1 VARNFIDVLHGL
13 GFAEMDRIEVIFRRP
28 TTMFPDHDNQS
39 SAAAAAPA
47 PDSEQTQNSTPD
59 EVNPAQASAAEPL
72 PHENPPEPV
81 VHASETAQ
89 EHAPSADAAAA
100 AETSA
105 VTPPSPVDAE
115 ATAAAE
121 EAAGSEEMS
130 KLMEQ
135 YDEQHEAA
143 SQNEIIEVKV
153 VAYTEHGVVVDLG
166 GKTEGLIPAAEFS
179 ETDIARPEP
188 NATIEV
194 QRTGEHKD
202 GFTIL
207 SYQKVLRRRTWEKI
221 EAAYKAKETITGK
234 VVDRIKGGLVVDIG
248 VRAFLPG
255 SQFDLRPTQNLDDL
269 TGTEVQVRVTK
280 LNRRRGNVVV
290 SRRAILEEE
299 LHAKRAQL
307 METLTEGQVVHGHV
321 KNVTEYGAF
330 VDLGGIDG
338 LLHLTDLSWG
348 RVKHPSDVV
357 KPEQELDVIILKFDK
372 EKQRVS
378 LGLKQLMPDPWVHA
392 AEKYPAGG
400 KVKGKVVGIVDYGVF
415 VELEQGIEGLV
426 HVTEMSWSKKAQHP
440 SKVAKVGEEV
450 DVVVLDIKPSDR
462 RVSLGIKQALPDP
475 WLLVADKYPV
485 GTIVTGKVRNIAE
498 FGAFV
503 EIEEGFDGL
512 VHVGDVSWT
521 ERIKNPHEV
530 FKKGEPV
537 TAKVLK
543 IDPENRRVS
552 LGIKQVNDIWGEWF
566 KQHKV
571 GQIVKG
577 KVSRIA
583 TFGAFV
589 ELGDNIEALCH
600 NTEIEERK
608 RRDDS
613 HSPMHRTSTGPLK
626 SAGPLEPGK
635 EYDFKIIKISPE
647 TRRIGLSYRAAA
659 KQIERKEIEQYRT
672 TSKSSSTA
680 TIGDALKS
688 KLSAR

>member
-1 VARNFIDVLHGL
+1 
-13 GFAEMDRIEVIFRRP
+13 
-28 TTMFPDHDNQS
+28 MFPDHDNPS
-39 SAAAAAPA
+39 TAAAAAPA
-47 PDSEQTQNSTPD
+47 AESEIEKSKVPSAGNAMRPDD
-59 EVNPAQASAAEPL
+59 
-72 PHENPPEPV
+72 PV
-81 VHASETAQ
+81 SETVTAANAAKEEATSAPVPQADGDPRPEQAADRAGQ
-89 EHAPSADAAAA
+89 EGSRKDAAAPADPEA
-100 AETSA
+100 A
-105 VTPPSPVDAE
+105 
-115 ATAAAE
+115 AAAE

-135 YDEQHEAA
+135 YGEPQETA

-153 VAYTEHGVVVDLG
+153 VAYTEQGVVVDLG
-166 GKTEGLIPAAEFS
+166 QKTEGLIPAVEFS
-179 ETDIARPEP
+179 ESDIPRPEP

-194 QRTGEHKD
+194 QRTGETKE
-202 GFTIL
+202 GYIIV
-207 SYQKVLRRRTWEKI
+207 SYQKVLRRRTWERI
-221 EAAYKAKETITGK
+221 DAAFKAKETVTGK
-234 VVDRIKGGLVVDIG
+234 VVDRIKGGLVVDVG

-255 SQFDLRPTQNLDDL
+255 SQYDLRPTQNLDNL
-269 TGTEVQVRVTK
+269 LGQEIQVRITK

-290 SRRAILEEE
+290 SRRALLEEE
-299 LHAKRAQL
+299 LHSKRAAL
-307 METLTEGQVVHGHV
+307 METLNEGQVVHGHV

-378 LGLKQLMPDPWVHA
+378 LGLKQLMADPWAGA

-400 KVKGKVVGIVDYGVF
+400 KVHGKIVGVVDYGVF
-415 VELEQGIEGLV
+415 VELEQGVEGLV
-426 HVTEMSWSKKAQHP
+426 HVSEISWNKKVVHP
-440 SKVAKVGEEV
+440 SKVVKVGDEV

-462 RVSLGIKQALPDP
+462 RVSLGMKQALPDP
-475 WLLVADKYPV
+475 WLQIAEKYPV
-485 GTIVTGKVRNIAE
+485 GTVVTGKVRNIAE

-503 EIEEGFDGL
+503 EIEDGFDGL

-521 ERIKNPHEV
+521 GRVKNPHEV
-530 FKKGEPV
+530 FRKGEPV

-543 IDPENRRVS
+543 IDAENRRVS
-552 LGIKQVNDIWGEWF
+552 LGIKQVNDIWGDWF
-566 KQHKV
+566 KSHKV

-589 ELGDNIEALCH
+589 ELGENIEALCH
-600 NTEIEERK
+600 NTEIEDRRG
-608 RRDDS
+608 RRDEGAS
-613 HSPMHRTSTGPLK
+613 MHRPATGPLK

-647 TRRIGLSYRAAA
+647 TRRIGLSFRAAV
-659 KQIERKEIEQYRT
+659 KQIERREIEQYKST
-672 TSKSSSTA
+672 TKSSSTA
-680 TIGDALKS
+680 TIGDAIQS

>member
-1 VARNFIDVLHGL
+1 
-13 GFAEMDRIEVIFRRP
+13 
-28 TTMFPDHDNQS
+28 MFSDHDNQANT
-39 SAAAAAPA
+39 AAAAAA
-47 PDSEQTQNSTPD
+47 SSPDSESAPNGAHTETNATV
-59 EVNPAQASAAEPL
+59 EGAAEQNAPASTEQSA
-72 PHENPPEPV
+72 PAATEP
-81 VHASETAQ
+81 
-89 EHAPSADAAAA
+89 
-100 AETSA
+100 
-105 VTPPSPVDAE
+105 AE
-115 ATAAAE
+115 AVNTSPETRSEATPEQAAPVAESHTADPEAAAAAE

-130 KLMEQ
+130 KLLEE
-135 YDEQHEAA
+135 YDEKQEAA
-143 SQNEIIEVKV
+143 ASHEVIEVKV

-166 GKTEGLIPAAEFS
+166 GKTEGLIPAAEF
-179 ETDIARPEP
+179 TDTEIPRPDP
-188 NATIEV
+188 NSTIEV

-207 SYQKVLRRRTWEKI
+207 SYLKVLRRKTWEKI
-221 EAAYKAKETITGK
+221 EAAFKAKETVTGK
-234 VVDRIKGGLVVDIG
+234 VVDRIKGGIVVDIG

-255 SQFDLRPTQNLDDL
+255 SQYDLRPAQNLDNL
-269 TGTEVQVRVTK
+269 AGTELQVRITK

-290 SRRAILEEE
+290 SRRALLEEE
-299 LHAKRAQL
+299 LHAKRAEL
-307 METLTEGQVVHGHV
+307 METLSEGQVVHGHV

-357 KPEQELDVIILKFDK
+357 KPEQEVDVIILKFDK

-378 LGLKQLMPDPWVHA
+378 LGMKQLMADPWVGA

-400 KVKGKVVGIVDYGVF
+400 KVKGKIVGVVDYGVF

-426 HVTEMSWSKKAQHP
+426 HVSEMSWNKKIQHP

-462 RVSLGIKQALPDP
+462 RVSLGIKQAQPDP
-475 WLLVADKYPV
+475 WLLVAEKYPV
-485 GTIVTGKVRNIAE
+485 GTVVTGKVRNIAE
-498 FGAFV
+498 FGAFI
-503 EIEEGFDGL
+503 EIEDGFDGL
-512 VHVGDVSWT
+512 VHVSDVSWT

-530 FKKGEPV
+530 FKKGEDV

-552 LGIKQVNDIWGEWF
+552 LGIKQVNDIWGDWF

-589 ELGDNIEALCH
+589 ELGENIEALCH

-608 RRDDS
+608 RRDEG
-613 HSPMHRTSTGPLK
+613 HSSFRPTTGPLK

-647 TRRIGLSYRAAA
+647 TRRIGLSYRAAV
-659 KQIERKEIEQYRT
+659 KQIERKEIEQYRS

>member
-1 VARNFIDVLHGL
+1 
-13 GFAEMDRIEVIFRRP
+13 
-28 TTMFPDHDNQS
+28 MFTDNDNPS
-39 SAAAAAPA
+39 NAAAAAPA
-47 PDSEQTQNSTPD
+47 QETETATSNTHTEESATS
-59 EVNPAQASAAEPL
+59 SGAAEHAETTHAAGGDAVATTSEATPAT
-72 PHENPPEPV
+72 HTEPE
-81 VHASETAQ
+81 
-89 EHAPSADAAAA
+89 AAHAA
-100 AETSA
+100 AEAHSA
-105 VTPPSPVDAE
+105 TKAAE
-115 ATAAAE
+115 AEAASSDE
-121 EAAGSEEMS
+121 EAAGSDEMS
-130 KLMEQ
+130 KIMAQ
-135 YDEQHEAA
+135 YDEQQEAA
-143 SQNEIIEVKV
+143 ASNEVIEVTV

-166 GKTEGLIPAAEFS
+166 GKTEGLIPAAEFT
-179 ETDIARPEP
+179 ETEIPRPEP
-188 NATIEV
+188 NAKIEV

-202 GFTIL
+202 GYTIV
-207 SYQKVLRRRTWEKI
+207 SYQKVLRRKTWEKI
-221 EAAYKAKETITGK
+221 DAAFKAKETITGK

-255 SQFDLRPTQNLDDL
+255 SQYDLRPTQNLDNL
-269 TGTEVQVRVTK
+269 TGTELQVRVTK

-299 LHAKRAQL
+299 QIAKRGEL
-307 METLTEGQVVHGHV
+307 MEKLSEGQTVHGYV

-348 RVKHPSDVV
+348 RVKHPSDIV

-378 LGLKQLMPDPWVHA
+378 LGLKQLMPDPWVGA
-392 AEKYPAGG
+392 SEKYPAGG
-400 KVKGKVVGIVDYGVF
+400 KVKGKIVGVVDYGVF

-426 HVTEMSWSKKAQHP
+426 HVSEMSWNKKVTHP
-440 SKVAKVGEEV
+440 SKLVKVGDEV

-462 RVSLGIKQALPDP
+462 RVSLGIKQAQPDP
-475 WLLVADKYPV
+475 WLVTAEKYPV
-485 GTIVTGKVRNIAE
+485 GMVVTGKIRNIAE

-503 EIEEGFDGL
+503 EIEDGFDGL
-512 VHVGDVSWT
+512 VHVSDVSWT

-530 FKKGEPV
+530 FKKGEEV

-552 LGIKQVNDIWGEWF
+552 LGIKQVNDIWGDWF

-571 GQIVKG
+571 GQLVKG

-600 NTEIEERK
+600 NTEIEDK
-608 RRDDS
+608 RRRDEGPGS
-613 HSPMHRTSTGPLK
+613 FRPTTGPLK

-635 EYDFKIIKISPE
+635 EYEFKIIKISPE

-659 KQIERKEIEQYRT
+659 KQIERREIEQYRST
-672 TSKSSSTA
+672 TKTSSTA

>member
-1 VARNFIDVLHGL
+1 MA
-13 GFAEMDRIEVIFRRP
+13 ATQSEVIFRRP
-28 TTMFPDHDNQS
+28 TTMFSDHDNQTN
-39 SAAAAAPA
+39 AAAAPA
-47 PDSEQTQNSTPD
+47 PESETVPNNAHTETNSTV
-59 EVNPAQASAAEPL
+59 ESAAEQTAP
-72 PHENPPEPV
+72 
-81 VHASETAQ
+81 AAATETA
-89 EHAPSADAAAA
+89 EAAGAAPETPAAGTPQQSGASTDSTAARAA
-100 AETSA
+100 AEANRETHA
-105 VTPPSPVDAE
+105 ADAE
-115 ATAAAE
+115 SAAADE

-130 KLMEQ
+130 KLLQE
-135 YDEQHEAA
+135 YDEKQEAA
-143 SQNEIIEVKV
+143 ASHEVIEVKV

-166 GKTEGLIPAAEFS
+166 GKTEGLIPAAEF
-179 ETDIARPEP
+179 TDTEIPRPEP
-188 NATIEV
+188 NSTIEV
-194 QRTGEHKD
+194 QRTGDHKD

-207 SYQKVLRRRTWEKI
+207 SYLKVLRRRTWEKI
-221 EAAYKAKETITGK
+221 DAAFKAKETITGK
-234 VVDRIKGGLVVDIG
+234 IVDRIKGGIVVDIG

-255 SQFDLRPTQNLDDL
+255 SQYDLRPVQNLDNL
-269 TGTEVQVRVTK
+269 TGTEIQVRITK

-290 SRRAILEEE
+290 SRRALLEEE

-307 METLTEGQVVHGHV
+307 METLSEGQVVHGHV
-321 KNVTEYGAF
+321 NNVTEYGAF

-357 KPEQELDVIILKFDK
+357 KPEQEVDVIILKFDK

-378 LGLKQLMPDPWVHA
+378 LGMKQLMADPWVGA

-400 KVKGKVVGIVDYGVF
+400 KVKGKVVGVVDYGVF
-415 VELEQGIEGLV
+415 VELE
-426 HVTEMSWSKKAQHP
+426 
-440 SKVAKVGEEV
+440 
-450 DVVVLDIKPSDR
+450 D
-462 RVSLGIKQALPDP
+462 
-475 WLLVADKYPV
+475 
-485 GTIVTGKVRNIAE
+485 
-498 FGAFV
+498 
-503 EIEEGFDGL
+503 GFDGL
-512 VHVGDVSWT
+512 VHVSDVSWT

-530 FKKGEPV
+530 FKKGEDV

-552 LGIKQVNDIWGEWF
+552 LGIKQVNDIWGDWF

-589 ELGDNIEALCH
+589 ELGENIEALCH

-608 RRDDS
+608 RRDDGPS
-613 HSPMHRTSTGPLK
+613 SFRPTTGPLK

-647 TRRIGLSYRAAA
+647 TRRIGLSYRAAV
-659 KQIERKEIEQYRT
+659 KQIERKEIEQYRS

>member
-1 VARNFIDVLHGL
+1 
-13 GFAEMDRIEVIFRRP
+13 
-28 TTMFPDHDNQS
+28 MFFDHDNLS
-39 SAAAAAPA
+39 NAAAAAPA
-47 PDSEQTQNSTPD
+47 PE
-59 EVNPAQASAAEPL
+59 
-72 PHENPPEPV
+72 
-81 VHASETAQ
+81 SETAPNSANPETNATVESAPEPAAPPTQ
-89 EHAPSADAAAA
+89 HAEAVNAPQ
-100 AETSA
+100 ETSVA
-105 VTPPSPVDAE
+105 STSEETKPAAKTHAADPE

-130 KLMEQ
+130 KLLEE
-135 YDEQHEAA
+135 YDEKQEAA
-143 SQNEIIEVKV
+143 ASSEVIEVKV

-166 GKTEGLIPAAEFS
+166 GKTEGLVPAAEFS
-179 ETDIARPEP
+179 DTEIPRPEP
-188 NATIEV
+188 NSTIEV

-207 SYQKVLRRRTWEKI
+207 SYLKVLRRKTWEKI
-221 EAAYKAKETITGK
+221 EAAFKAKETITGK

-255 SQFDLRPTQNLDDL
+255 SQFDLRPTQDLDAL
-269 TGTEVQVRVTK
+269 AGTEVQVRVTK

-290 SRRAILEEE
+290 SRRALLEEE
-299 LHAKRAQL
+299 LHAKRAEL
-307 METLTEGQVVHGHV
+307 MEKLSEGQVVHGHV

-378 LGLKQLMPDPWVHA
+378 LGLKQLMADPWVGA
-392 AEKYPAGG
+392 ADKYPAGG
-400 KVKGKVVGIVDYGVF
+400 KVKGKVVGVVDYGVF

-426 HVTEMSWSKKAQHP
+426 HVSEMSWNKKVTHP
-440 SKVAKVGEEV
+440 SKLVKVGDEV

-462 RVSLGIKQALPDP
+462 RVSLGMLTAE
-475 WLLVADKYPV
+475 KYPV
-485 GTIVTGKVRNIAE
+485 GSVVTGKVRNIAE
-498 FGAFV
+498 FGAFI
-503 EIEEGFDGL
+503 EIEDGFDGL

-521 ERIKNPHEV
+521 GRVKNPHEV
-530 FKKGEPV
+530 FKKGEDI

-552 LGIKQVNDIWGEWF
+552 LGIKQVNDIWGDWF

-589 ELGDNIEALCH
+589 ELGENIEALCH

-608 RRDDS
+608 RRDEG
-613 HSPMHRTSTGPLK
+613 HSNFRPTTGPLK

-659 KQIERKEIEQYRT
+659 KQIERKEIEQYRS

>member
-1 VARNFIDVLHGL
+1 MSF
-13 GFAEMDRIEVIFRRP
+13 
-28 TTMFPDHDNQS
+28 DHDNPS
-39 SAAAAAPA
+39 SPAAAAPA
-47 PDSEQTQNSTPD
+47 PESEKAQTPVATDAPQA
-59 EVNPAQASAAEPL
+59 VNAEPKEPAGAANTPAQETTAAPIR
-72 PHENPPEPV
+72 HV
-81 VHASETAQ
+81 T
-89 EHAPSADAAAA
+89 AAAGA
-100 AETSA
+100 TEPESHKET
-105 VTPPSPVDAE
+105 PE
-115 ATAAAE
+115 ATAALDPEAAAAAE

-130 KLMEQ
+130 KLIEQ
-135 YDEQHEAA
+135 YSEPQEGTA
-143 SQNEIIEVKV
+143 QNEIIEVKV
-153 VAYTEHGVVVDLG
+153 VAYTEQGVVVDLG
-166 GKTEGLIPAAEFS
+166 QKSEGLIPAVEFS
-179 ETDIARPEP
+179 ETDIPRPEP

-202 GFTIL
+202 GYVIL
-207 SYQKVLRRRTWEKI
+207 SYQKVLRRRTWERI
-221 EAAYKAKETITGK
+221 DAAYKNKETITGK
-234 VVDRIKGGLVVDIG
+234 VVDRIKGGLVVDVG

-255 SQFDLRPTQNLDDL
+255 SQYDLRPTQNLDNL
-269 TGTEVQVRVTK
+269 LAQEVRVRITK

-290 SRRAILEEE
+290 SRRALLEEE

-307 METLTEGQVVHGHV
+307 METLSEGQVVHGHV

-348 RVKHPSDVV
+348 RIKHPSDVV
-357 KPEQELDVIILKFDK
+357 KPDQELDVIILKFDK

-378 LGLKQLMPDPWVHA
+378 LGLKQLMPDPWVGA

-400 KVKGKVVGIVDYGVF
+400 KVRGKIVGVVDYGVF

-426 HVTEMSWSKKAQHP
+426 HVSEMSWNKKVQHP
-440 SKVAKVGEEV
+440 SKLAKVGDEV

-475 WLLVADKYPV
+475 WLQTAEKYPV
-485 GTIVTGKVRNIAE
+485 GTLVTGKVRNIAE

-503 EIEEGFDGL
+503 EIEDGFDGL

-521 ERIKNPHEV
+521 GRVKNPHEV

-537 TAKVLK
+537 TAKVLR

-552 LGIKQVNDIWGEWF
+552 LGIKQVNDIWGDWF

-589 ELGDNIEALCH
+589 ELGENIEALCH
-600 NTEIEERK
+600 NTEIEDRR

-613 HSPMHRTSTGPLK
+613 SPMHRTSTGPLK

-647 TRRIGLSYRAAA
+647 TRRIGLSYRAAV
-659 KQIERKEIEQYRT
+659 KQIERREIEQYRST
-672 TSKSSSTA
+672 TKSSSTA
-680 TIGDALKS
+680 TIGDAIQS